1 MSGGRRDVESDLRQL
16 VARDAQTAVRALRR
30 RERPGVDASLDYL
43 ISRAY
48 KSPDVLLDARDLLGE
63 QDAEA
68 RALLNRAAR
77 LARYPADP

>member
-1 MSGGRRDVESDLRQL
+1 
-16 VARDAQTAVRALRR
+16 
-30 RERPGVDASLDYL
+30 VDASLDYL

-68 RALLNRAAR
+68 GALLNRAAR